1 MAIVKSEISV
11 LIVDDSV
18 HVRTLLS
25 VLMKKEGIVKV
36 SQAIDGEEALTVFNQ
51 AKPTI
56 VFLDYM
62 LPKLSGM
69 EVLKKI
75 RATDSKV
82 KIVMMSAVSTPSVV
96 QMAKEN
102 GASYYLI
109 KPYSHE
115 KLLEVM
121 YHLIGEAGGSV

>member
-1 MAIVKSEISV
+1 MAKKDISV

-36 SQAIDGEEALTVFNQ
+36 QQAVDGDAAVVAFTEM
-51 AKPTI
+51 KPTI

-75 RATDSKV
+75 RAMDPNV
-82 KIVMMSAVSTPSVV
+82 KIVMMSAVSTPSIV
-96 QMAKEN
+96 QQAKEN

-109 KPYSHE
+109 KPYSNE

-121 YHLIGEAGGSV
+121 YHLLGEKGDSA